1 MIEGSCRYRID
12 QMRLPLVA
20 VAAFAG
26 ITGSF
31 GAAAADL
38 LKGPVT
44 YPAPTFQEPAF
55 KRFFLHAGPAGL
67 FYSESAKM
75 HAAGFP
81 VPGADVRVPNAYT
94 FAIEAGYHFT
104 PNFAIGL
111 AAGYPPLNKVEAR
124 GSLTG
129 LGTLGKVDGGP
140 MALTAQYH
148 FTGLGR
154 FQPYIGAGPALMVIF
169 KDHDHAVTD
178 LKTDHALGFTGQ
190 VGFNY
195 MFDDNWGVFVDVK
208 KVYLRAK
215 TQGYMGPVPI
225 KATVTLDPMVLH
237 TGLTYKF

>member
-1 MIEGSCRYRID
+1 
-12 QMRLPLVA
+12 MRLPLVA

-31 GAAAADL
+31 GASAADL
-38 LKGPVT
+38 LRAPPASPV
-44 YPAPTFQEPAF
+44 PTFLEPAF

-75 HAAGFP
+75 QAGGFP
-81 VPGADVRVPNAYT
+81 VPGADVRMPNAYT

-111 AAGYPPLNKVEAR
+111 AAGFPPLNKVEAR

-178 LKTDHALGFTGQ
+178 LKTDHALGFAGQ

-195 MFDDNWGVFVDVK
+195 MLDDNWGFFVDVK
-208 KVYLRAK
+208 KVHLRAK
-215 TQGYMGPVPI
+215 TRGYMGPAPI
-225 KATVTLDPMVLH
+225 KATITLDPMVVH
-237 TGLTYKF
+237 TGVTYRF